1 MRYYKLT
8 DTDGK
13 LTAIGTGD
21 GGTEITAEEYTA
33 LSAEIAEKAAL
44 VKSLVAGCISFE
56 DIREDWRD
64 EIIRRAETDEMQLQ
78 TTVYT
83 EDMLMQM
90 TNAELEQILYGYG
103 RTANMNKENMV
114 ALILRLQEEN

>member
-13 LTAIGTGD
+13 LTAIGTGS
-21 GGTEITAEEYTA
+21 GGVEITAEEYTA

-44 VKSLVAGCISFE
+44 VKDLVAGCISFE

-64 EIIRRAETDEMQLQ
+64 EIIRRAEAEEMNLQ

-103 RTANMNKENMV
+103 RTANMNKSNMID
-114 ALILRLQEEN
+114 LILRLQEEN